1 MSNLKQK
8 EPRKDLYL
16 VINRVKLFG
25 SNIITFVSV
34 GALLNDSFQCFPPTQ
49 CWPLTLT
56 HPDPLALWIKSLKF
70 EVQNYIFLHIGTN
83 LNMSFENYPE
93 FSGYCYLF
101 YKIQSLNYYTCQHWG
116 LKMLSGWRVKWK
128 WAMTTLAQAVTA
140 PLARGECPSQCAGL
154 RKGDRK
160 GKKN

>member
-25 SNIITFVSV
+25 SNSITFVSV

-56 HPDPLALWIKSLKF
+56 HPNPLALWIKSLKF

-83 LNMSFENYPE
+83 LNMSLENYPE

-101 YKIQSLNYYTCQHWG
+101 YKMSYDDTG
-116 LKMLSGWRVKWK
+116 
-128 WAMTTLAQAVTA
+128 TVTV
-140 PLARGECPSQCAGL
+140 PLARGEWPSDHHSVLGW
-154 RKGDRK
+154 RKGDGK
-160 GKKN
+160 VKKNLIIFFKGFS